1 MAGTFV
7 ITAVHEGHF
16 NKSMRVNVGVEC
28 DFVADESA
36 DVPDLNIYD
45 VRSGNLAS
53 TDNSSAYIKDVS
65 VLFDATNPPT
75 SVTITL
81 KDRFGVP
88 LLIGDQSLVSQ
99 TLTASGYMD
108 LGSKLLSFVPGFFT
122 ISVSV
127 VGANSAAKITPI
139 LV

>member
-88 LLIGDQSLVSQ
+88 LLDAQA
-99 TLTASGYMD
+99 LTASGYMD
-108 LGSKLLSFVPGFFT
+108 LDNKLLSFVPGFFT